1 MSFGIG
7 SINATANAAITSLE
21 SLQSRILQNEDALSS
36 GSALGSAA
44 DNPSGLAIF
53 NRLESQVSSLNAAS
67 QNVQTASD
75 ALSTAD
81 GALANTEQGL
91 QSLSSLAV
99 QATNGLLSPSDQ
111 ADLQTVAN
119 QLVQQ
124 INSNAQNVNFNGVAL
139 LNGQFAGTTPA
150 TPASAT
156 TTANTALAGGGTLV
170 QSVTPSAASQSG
182 TIALTVVNSGNGTA
196 GVQVAFTNSA
206 TGTTTVQP
214 ALAAAGSTV
223 NVNGTQVVLGNFSTA
238 DTSTSSTVQVQAA
251 TAATQ
256 ANTLQVNSGGAE
268 GTISNFNLPNAGSSA
283 LLLQNVDLSSP
294 AAATNA
300 QGQINAALTQLNAAR
315 ATLGAQSVAAGEQL
329 QNNAV
334 AANALTASASNIGDA
349 NVPSLA
355 TELSLLRTQQLV
367 SLDTLRQANDQFGVL
382 NSFFNVA
389 V

>member
-7 SINATANAAITSLE
+7 SINGAAHAAITSLE

-36 GSALGSAA
+36 GSALSSAA

-53 NRLESQVSSLNAAS
+53 NRLESQVNGLNAAS
-67 QNVQTASD
+67 QNVQTTSD
-75 ALSTAD
+75 ALATAD

-91 QSLSSLAV
+91 QSLNSLAV

-124 INSNAQNVNFNGVAL
+124 INSNAQNVSFNGVSL

-150 TPASAT
+150 APATAT
-156 TTANTALAGGGTLV
+156 TTANAELAGGGALV
-170 QSVTPSAASQSG
+170 QSVTPNAAAQSG
-182 TIALTVVNSGNGTA
+182 TIALTVVNSGNGTT

-206 TGTTTVQP
+206 TGATTVQP

-223 NVNGTQVVLGNFSTA
+223 NVNGTQVVLGNFATA
-238 DTSTSSTVQVQAA
+238 DTSVSSTVQVQAA
-251 TAATQ
+251 SAATQ
-256 ANTLQVNSGGAE
+256 ANTLQVNSGGTE
-268 GTISNFNLPNAGSSA
+268 GAISNFNLPNGTSSA

-300 QGQINAALTQLNAAR
+300 QGQINAALSQLNAAR
-315 ATLGAQSVAAGEQL
+315 ATLGAQTVAAGEQL

-334 AANALTASASNIGDA
+334 AANGLTASASSIGDA
-349 NVPSLA
+349 NIPSLS
-355 TELSLLRTQQLV
+355 TELSLLRTQQFV
-367 SLDTLRQANDQFGVL
+367 SLETLRQANDQFGTL